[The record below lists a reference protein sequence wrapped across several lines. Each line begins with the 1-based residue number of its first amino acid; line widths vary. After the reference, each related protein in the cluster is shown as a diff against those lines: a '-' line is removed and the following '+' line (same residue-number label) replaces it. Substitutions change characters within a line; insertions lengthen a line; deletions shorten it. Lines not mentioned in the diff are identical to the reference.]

1 MRRPLLALL
10 PFALL
15 AAGCAERGVYHR
27 VGPGE
32 SAWRIARAYDLS
44 LAELLEANRLPDPRQ
59 VRAGQTLWIPGAD
72 RVERVPVPKEP
83 DALHGRV
90 RDRQLAWPLSGKVSS
105 GFGGRSGRR
114 HHGIDIL
121 APDGTPVRAAGYG
134 LVLYAGEELR
144 GYGKAVIVDH
154 GEGITTLYGHLR
166 DYRVGP
172 GDAVARGG
180 VIGTVGRTGNAT
192 TSHLHFEL
200 RAEDLPLD
208 PEAYLVRT
216 AEER

>member
-1 MRRPLLALL
+1 MRRSLLALL
-10 PFALL
+10 PVALL
-15 AAGCAERGVYHR
+15 ATGCAERGVYHR

-32 SAWRIARAYDLS
+32 SAWRIARAYDLP
-44 LAELLEANRLPDPRQ
+44 LAQLLEANRLPDPGH
-59 VRAGQTLWIPGAD
+59 VRAGRTLWIPGAE
-72 RVERVPVPKEP
+72 RVERIPPRKEP
-83 DALHGRV
+83 DALHRRV
-90 RDRQLAWPLSGKVSS
+90 RDRELAWPLSGKVSS
-105 GFGGRSGRR
+105 GFGGRGGRK
-114 HHGIDIL
+114 HHGIDVL

-166 DYRVGP
+166 DFRVGP

-200 RAEDLPLD
+200 RAESELLD
-208 PEAYLVRT
+208 PEDYLVRT
-216 AEER
+216 VEER